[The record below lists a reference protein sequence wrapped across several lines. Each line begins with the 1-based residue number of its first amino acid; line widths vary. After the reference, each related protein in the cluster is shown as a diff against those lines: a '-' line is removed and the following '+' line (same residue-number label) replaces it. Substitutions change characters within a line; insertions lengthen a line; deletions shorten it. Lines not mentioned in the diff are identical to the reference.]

1 MPSSN
6 TQRTLKALKDEGR
19 VCGIVE
25 RRIHQANIRIDLFNF
40 IDIITICP
48 KYKVTV
54 GVQSCGS
61 DFKAHIDKIMGPCR
75 DKAILWLKCNNRIQ
89 VYGWRKLKLKRGGKA
104 MRWRPRIKEITMDD
118 FK

>member
-25 RRIHQANIRIDLFNF
+25 RWIPPGLRIDLFNF

-54 GVQSCGS
+54 GVLILRRTLIRLWARAGTRQFCG
-61 DFKAHIDKIMGPCR
+61 
-75 DKAILWLKCNNRIQ
+75 
-89 VYGWRKLKLKRGGKA
+89 
-104 MRWRPRIKEITMDD
+104 
-118 FK
+118 

>member
-25 RRIHQANIRIDLFNF
+25 RWIPPGLRIDLFNF

-104 MRWRPRIKEITMDD
+104 MRWRPRIQEITMDD